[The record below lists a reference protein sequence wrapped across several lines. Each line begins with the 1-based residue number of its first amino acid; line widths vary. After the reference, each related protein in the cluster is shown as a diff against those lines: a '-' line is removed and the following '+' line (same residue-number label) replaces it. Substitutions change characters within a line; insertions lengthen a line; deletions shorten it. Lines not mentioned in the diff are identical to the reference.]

1 MEFVRVVRSDR
12 VAEVTLGRGKVN
24 ALNVQVVN
32 ELAETFRQ
40 LEADATVGA
49 AVLTGSGK
57 FFSFG
62 FDIPEFLGF
71 TKDAFIEEWLTRF
84 TGLYRQLF
92 VWPKPL
98 VAALNG
104 HTIAG
109 GCMIALACDR
119 RLMVPGNAKI
129 SLNEIT
135 FGASVFFGAAEML
148 KLVVGPRQAENVLLD
163 GAMYLADEAKAIG
176 LVDEVVPAER
186 LLAAAGSAARG
197 LAAREP
203 AAFASIKRLLRGPTA
218 RAMEA
223 HERAQILEFADI
235 WYSPAT
241 RALLEQIPIR

>member
-1 MEFVRVVRSDR
+1 MEFVRVARGDG
-12 VAEVTLGRGKVN
+12 VAVVTLGRGKVN
-24 ALNVQVVN
+24 ALNLQVVE
-32 ELAETFRQ
+32 ELSAAFRD
-40 LEADATVGA
+40 LAADDSVGA

-62 FDIPEFLGF
+62 FDIPELYGLSKEAF
-71 TKDAFIEEWLTRF
+71 TGYLTAF

-104 HTIAG
+104 HTVAG

-135 FGASVFFGAAEML
+135 FGASVFFGAVEML
-148 KLVVGPRQAENVLLD
+148 KLVVGPRHAEDVLF
-163 GAMYLADEAKAIG
+163 GGSMYLATEAQAIG
-176 LVDEVVPAER
+176 LVDEVVPPER
-186 LLAAAGSAARG
+186 LGEAAREAAQALAARDPAARG
-197 LAAREP
+197 
-203 AAFASIKRLLRGPTA
+203 SIKRLLRAPA
-218 RAMEA
+218 AQAMA
-223 HERAQILEFADI
+223 VHERDSILEFADI

-241 RALLEQIPIR
+241 RAKLQAITIR